1 MRKQMI
7 TATAASTGRAAR
19 HKELSMSYQDPFRQT
34 AALDE
39 VLLDVA
45 VLIELSPRDR
55 RIAENRYRLLKTHL
69 ERDKSPLA
77 PYLVDGV
84 SLIYSQGS
92 IATST
97 TIVSGTEDD
106 RFDVD
111 AIIEIDVPADWDDSR
126 ALDLLEDALQGFPGI
141 VAIVRCTRCVQ
152 LQFAFMHMDV
162 TVMDRRARIAI
173 PRAGEIFH
181 SPDEGDAYRVDSN
194 PWGFTA
200 WFRSTVGIGQTAF
213 AESLGRHRAAAARSR
228 LQFID
233 EQERLVVMKA
243 DQLDLPPMIPSAIDA
258 QEAVALKLLKR
269 FLNLRYENMTIDRPP
284 SIYLTKRAGDV
295 GFIPLGVSAQL
306 FALADSTAKIMRA
319 HIESGTRPQE
329 ENPSYPADRIN
340 DRWPRA
346 GRDGIADM
354 RTLAEQLEYLAE
366 RLEAMAV
373 APLAD
378 IAKAIDDL
386 FGERIGQEQR
396 AVLAARHDRRTSATP
411 ILSAARSGAIQAPAV
426 VVSPE
431 RYREVPR
438 HNFHPFVLDGE
449 DDE

>member
-1 MRKQMI
+1 
-7 TATAASTGRAAR
+7 
-19 HKELSMSYQDPFRQT
+19 MSYQNPFQQT
-34 AALDE
+34 DALDE

-45 VLIELSPRDR
+45 ALIELSPRDR
-55 RIAENRYRLLKTHL
+55 RIAENRYRLLKRHL

-77 PYLVDGV
+77 PYLIDGV
-84 SLIYSQGS
+84 SLIYAQGS

-106 RFDVD
+106 RFDID
-111 AIIEIDVPADWDDSR
+111 AIVEIDVPMEWDNCR
-126 ALDLLEDALQGFPGI
+126 ALDLLEEALQGFPGAD
-141 VAIVRCTRCVQ
+141 AIVRCTRCVQ
-152 LQFAFMHMDV
+152 LQFPFMHMDV
-162 TVMDRRARIAI
+162 TILDRRARVAI
-173 PRAGEIFH
+173 PRAGQIFH

-200 WFRSTVGIGQTAF
+200 WFRSTVGIGQVAF
-213 AESLGRHRAAAARSR
+213 AESLGRHRAAAARDR

-233 EQERLVVMKA
+233 EQEEHLVVMRA

-258 QEAVALKLLKR
+258 QEAVSLKLLKR
-269 FLNLRYENMTIDRPP
+269 YLNLRYENLTLNRPP
-284 SIYLTKRAGDV
+284 SIYFTKRAGDV
-295 GFIPLGVSAQL
+295 GYISQGLSAQL
-306 FALADSTAKIMRA
+306 FALAHSTAKIMRA
-319 HIESGTRPQE
+319 HISAATRPE
-329 ENPSYPADRIN
+329 EQNPFYPADRIN

-346 GRDGIADM
+346 GRDGISDM

-366 RLEAMAV
+366 RIEAMAI

-386 FGERIGQEQR
+386 FGERIGRDQR
-396 AVLAARHDRRTSATP
+396 AVLSERYDRRSNVAP
-411 ILSAARSGAIQAPAV
+411 ILSATRSGAIQAPAI

-431 RYREVPR
+431 RYHEVPR
-438 HNFHPFVLDGE
+438 HNFHPCLLCGG